1 MQRVIL
7 GIRMVFQP
15 VEDDLRNTLLMAL
28 FKGAT
33 SQIHGILITGLTA
46 KQDEISLPDS
56 NHINSANWTS
66 SYVITLHLVADI
78 HRISG
83 FR

>member
-1 MQRVIL
+1 M
-7 GIRMVFQP
+7 GIRTAFQP
-15 VEDDLRNTLLMAL
+15 VEDDLRNAFLLAL

-33 SQIHGILITGLTA
+33 SQIHRILVTGLTA
-46 KQDEISLPDS
+46 KQDGIALPDS

-66 SYVITLHLVADI
+66 SCVITVHLVADLR
-78 HRISG
+78 RIAD